1 MSLGVSR
8 TRLSFGPITV
18 ISHGQPAVQIPAQ
31 VWSSLAGQSYL
42 DTHVF
47 VELIPRRLVRR
58 LWARDMGGKPFPG
71 YYAFRAYTRG
81 RRVVLLSDHTET
93 PQSLTW
99 LLLHELAHVQVNG
112 SPLLDRALRSV
123 PKPRDYLTSDAA
135 HEAWPEEK
143 LANLVA
149 DQLAPQFGSRRGLS
163 RIWWRSRVQSL
174 SRSEQVS

>member
-1 MSLGVSR
+1 MSLGVSKT
-8 TRLSFGPITV
+8 TRSFGPVTV
-18 ISHGQPAVQIPAQ
+18 VAHGQPAVQIPAQ
-31 VWSSLAGQSYL
+31 VWASLARGSYL
-42 DTHVF
+42 DTHVC

-112 SPLLDRALRSV
+112 SPLLDRALRSI
-123 PKPRDYLTSDAA
+123 PKPRGYLTSDAA
-135 HEAWPEEK
+135 HEAWPEEG

-149 DQLAPQFGSRRGLS
+149 DQLAPRFGSRPGLN
-163 RIWWRSRVQSL
+163 RIWWRSRVQAV
-174 SRSEQVS
+174 SRSQ